1 MKRESSGIR
10 KKTAHPARKSAGARS
25 AATRTS
31 PSRVKPKKA
40 AKLKRTKTTAKPKAA
55 RKKVAKTKAAATKA
69 ISKTAVKIVTTVKPK
84 RKTTRRSITK
94 RTRSTAAPNP
104 VESPA
109 SSAKTDIAV
118 KSVVKTVKKWITPGA
133 PVADL
138 AFHSASIVEAAPTKP
153 TSPKTS
159 SRPKKKAKKVAASKS
174 TTPKDEPPIPA
185 FLLEGDEPSYPDD
198 LSGPGEKFAL
208 GPTPPLDHFDE
219 AKAPLPE
226 SYGTGKLFL
235 TVRDPHW
242 LYAHWDLTR
251 EEQFRHNAQSED
263 RHLILR
269 LYSQNQPQSTPAEI
283 HVHPESKYWFIH
295 VDRAGE
301 SYFTELGYYQHG
313 HKWHSLAYSEPQ
325 RTPPDSISRNAP
337 VKFATIPPEL
347 SFDTMLALL
356 RENADTPN
364 RPLAHAIDQIRPR
377 AREHFP
383 THDVAGDW
391 SAEQEKAL
399 AQILARDRA
408 RATLPSSQEF
418 AAPAEREWPEFF
430 FNLETG
436 EAVPAPA
443 PSSDAYV
450 SSFFGGNVPKDF
462 WLNVNAE
469 LVIYGATAPDASVTF
484 AGKKIPLRPDGSFRF
499 RFSLP
504 DGQYELPISAV
515 AADESDTRA
524 VELKFSRATK
534 TQGEVETHPQDP
546 ALSPPPPKA

>member
-118 KSVVKTVKKWITPGA
+118 KSVVKTAKKLTPPVA
-133 PVADL
+133 PV
-138 AFHSASIVEAAPTKP
+138 SAPALQPAAMVETARTKTTAPR
-153 TSPKTS
+153 SS
-159 SRPKKKAKKVAASKS
+159 SRPKKKAKKAAASEGPAP
-174 TTPKDEPPIPA
+174 TDAPPIPA
-185 FLLEGDEPSYPDD
+185 FLLEGDEPSYPEG
-198 LSGPGEKFAL
+198 LSGSGEKFAL

-219 AKAPLPE
+219 ANAPLPE

-269 LYSQNQPQSTPAEI
+269 LYSQNQLESAPAEV

-301 SYFTELGYYQHG
+301 SYFTELGYYRPG
-313 HKWHSLAYSEPQ
+313 HKWHSLACSEPQ

-347 SFDTMLALL
+347 SFETMLALL

-364 RPLAHAIDQIRPR
+364 KPLAHAIDQIRPR

-383 THDVAGDW
+383 THDVTGDW

-418 AAPAEREWPEFF
+418 AAPTEPNWPEFF
-430 FNLETG
+430 FNPETG
-436 EAVPAPA
+436 EVYPA

-450 SSFFGGNVPKDF
+450 SSFFGGDVPKVF

-484 AGKKIPLRPDGSFRF
+484 AGKKIPLQPDGSFRF